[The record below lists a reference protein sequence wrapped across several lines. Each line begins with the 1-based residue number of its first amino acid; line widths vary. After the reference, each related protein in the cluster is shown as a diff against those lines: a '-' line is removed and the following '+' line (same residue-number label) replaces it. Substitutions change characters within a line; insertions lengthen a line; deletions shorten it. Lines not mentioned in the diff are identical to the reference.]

1 MAVAR
6 LHLSGM
12 LHLSGGLD
20 AVVLDVLAQEEPIL
34 LAEELRRLGL
44 RDALRQLELLRH
56 GHGLRDVRK
65 RGASVHRLAWDAAP
79 HLASGYPLLAKA
91 RGLLYLDGRLDL
103 ERARS
108 FRRVPRR
115 LRRALIAPRH
125 QPRLGRRGAPSRGG
139 RVVHL
144 LRGRGRG

>member
-12 LHLSGGLD
+12 LHLSGSLD
-20 AVVLDVLAQEEPIL
+20 AVVLDVLAQEEPVL

-65 RGASVHRLAWDAAP
+65 RGASVHRLAWDAPP

-103 ERARS
+103 ERARRL
-108 FRRVPRR
+108 RRVPRR
-115 LRRALIAPRH
+115 VVLIAPRNV
-125 QPRLGRRGAPSRGG
+125 PRQHVGRGITRGG
-139 RVVHL
+139 HDPRVLHL
-144 LRGRGRG
+144 VR